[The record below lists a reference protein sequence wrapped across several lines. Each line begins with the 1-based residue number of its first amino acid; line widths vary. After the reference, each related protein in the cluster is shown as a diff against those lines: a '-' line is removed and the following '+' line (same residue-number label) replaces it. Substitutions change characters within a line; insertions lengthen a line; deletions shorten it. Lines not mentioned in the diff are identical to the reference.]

1 MNNNTL
7 KGECQLGFYQAIIPI
22 IVSVFCVYLTIG
34 MVLGVIP
41 GFVQEALGFD
51 SVVVGVVIGLQFLS
65 TLLTRAYSGKM
76 TDTKG
81 AKASKMLGVFLAIIA
96 GVAYILAISFQHK
109 PIVSVSFLV
118 IARIIH
124 GVGES
129 FLITGALTWGI
140 GLVGSANSGKVMTWN
155 GIAMYAGI
163 ALGAPLSIFMG
174 KNYDLLLVF
183 LLIVLLPVV
192 SWLVTLR
199 LPRLQVEKITVR
211 MPFYKVIG
219 AVSGEGMSLAF
230 SSMAFGC
237 IASFI
242 ALFFTHKE
250 WGDASFAFLTFGV
263 CYVLTR
269 IFFASFPD
277 RFGGYK
283 IALLS
288 LLVEVVGQVLIWTA
302 SSELMA
308 IIGCGLTGIGF
319 SLVFPAL
326 GVLALQRVQPQM
338 RGTALGA
345 YVAFVDLSLGL
356 AGPLAGL
363 VAGWFDYQTVYL
375 FGAISCVL
383 AILLLLLNKRRSA
396 VTG

>member
-1 MNNNTL
+1 MDNNTL
-7 KGECQLGFYQAIIPI
+7 NEGGKLGFYQAIIPI

-51 SVVVGVVIGLQFLS
+51 SVVVGIVIGLQFLS

-96 GVAYILAISFQHK
+96 GVAYILAISLQHT
-109 PIVSVSFLV
+109 PIASIIFLM

-140 GLVGSANSGKVMTWN
+140 GLVGPANSGKVMTWN

-174 KNYDLLLVF
+174 KNYDFLLVF
-183 LLIVLLPVV
+183 LLIVLLPVI

-199 LPRLQVEKITVR
+199 LPRLQIEKITVR

-250 WGDASFAFLTFGV
+250 WGDASFAFLVFGV

-288 LLVEVVGQVLIWTA
+288 LLVEVLGQVLIWTA
-302 SSELMA
+302 SSQLIA

-383 AILLLLLNKRRSA
+383 AILLLLLNKKRSVA
-396 VTG
+396 IG

>member
-1 MNNNTL
+1 MKNVL
-7 KGECQLGFYQAIIPI
+7 QAEQKLGFYQAIVPI
-22 IVSVFCVYLTIG
+22 IISVFCVYLTIG
-34 MVLGVIP
+34 MILGVIP
-41 GFVQEALGFD
+41 GFVQEELGFD
-51 SVVVGVVIGLQFLS
+51 SVIVGIVIGLQFLS

-81 AKASKMLGVFLAIIA
+81 AKASNMLGVFLAIIA
-96 GVAYILAISFQHK
+96 GVTYILAISFQHK
-109 PIVSVSFLV
+109 PIVSVSFLM

-129 FLITGALTWGI
+129 FLITGAFSWGI
-140 GLVGSANSGKVMTWN
+140 GLVGPANSGKVMTWN
-155 GIAMYAGI
+155 GITMYAGI

-183 LLIVLLPVV
+183 LLIVLLPAV

-242 ALFFTHKE
+242 ALFFIHKE

-383 AILLLLLNKRRSA
+383 AILLLLFNKRRST